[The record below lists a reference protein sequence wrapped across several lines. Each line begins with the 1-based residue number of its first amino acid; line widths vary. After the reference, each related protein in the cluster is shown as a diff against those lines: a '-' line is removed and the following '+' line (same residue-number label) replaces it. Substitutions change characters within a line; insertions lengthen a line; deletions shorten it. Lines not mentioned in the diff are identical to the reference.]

1 MIDKIFDQHRLEVSI
16 ISCGDTGQEIGG
28 KISKTLRDHGAI
40 VKAMTVTSSLEKDHD
55 DDGFDSHVWI
65 DEKNDGFAKILK
77 DGINAANENIEMID
91 ESVKKIIPED
101 IKGLLIITTGAGAT
115 GLGCSLIIAKLLYE
129 KYNRSPPILTL
140 LPESFEN
147 SRVQYNISLFMHEI
161 VFKEE
166 NYGNP
171 ILLLDNKPNLK
182 EYDKPFSH
190 VARSRLN
197 VIPTAFADLL
207 YASYEEFVT
216 EEFSSDANDLYDV
229 MHTPGI
235 SVFISENLSDK
246 GNQIKASR
254 FSDVIAESVMSTT
267 ALSEEQ
273 VFDAKNS
280 YFGLFN
286 VEDSNESLSFQIEFE
301 ARKLFRAFREV
312 NPFIKIVKT
321 NEIYGSE
328 AKLRGIVSGL
338 PLPNRALQIMRIA
351 RKSRKDMIIK
361 EYQLSKEKID
371 INIAK
376 LEEMEDELKSYF

>member
-182 EYDKPFSH
+182 EYDMPFSH

-207 YASYEEFVT
+207 YASYEEFVA
-216 EEFSSDANDLYDV
+216 EEFSSGADDLYDV

-273 VFDAKNS
+273 VFDAKNA

-371 INIAK
+371 VNIAK
-376 LEEMEDELKSYF
+376 LEKMEDELKSYF

>member
-28 KISKTLRDHGAI
+28 KISKTLRHHGAI

-55 DDGFDSHVWI
+55 DDGFDKHVWI
-65 DEKNDGFAKILK
+65 DEKNDGFTKILK
-77 DGINAANENIEMID
+77 DGIKAANDNIEMID
-91 ESVKKIIPED
+91 EAVKKIIPED

-182 EYDKPFSH
+182 EYDKPFSY

-197 VIPTAFADLL
+197 IIPTAFADLL
-207 YASYEEFVT
+207 YASYEEFVS
-216 EEFSSDANDLYDV
+216 EEFSSGADDLYEV

-246 GNQIKASR
+246 GTQIKASR

-273 VFDAKNS
+273 VFDAKNA

-312 NPFIKIVKT
+312 NPFIKIVKS
-321 NEIYGSE
+321 NEIYGKE

-351 RKSRKDMIIK
+351 RKSRKEMIIK
-361 EYQLSKEKID
+361 EYQLSKEQ
-371 INIAK
+371 INVNISK
-376 LEEMEDELKSYF
+376 LEKMEDELKSYF

>member
-171 ILLLDNKPNLK
+171 ILLLDNKPTLK

-216 EEFSSDANDLYDV
+216 EEFSSGADDLYDV

-273 VFDAKNS
+273 VFDAKNA

-371 INIAK
+371 VNIAK
-376 LEEMEDELKSYF
+376 LEKMEDELKSYF

>member
-1 MIDKIFDQHRLEVSI
+1 LIDKIFDQHRLEVSI

-216 EEFSSDANDLYDV
+216 EEFSSGADDLYDV

-273 VFDAKNS
+273 VFDAK
-280 YFGLFN
+280 
-286 VEDSNESLSFQIEFE
+286 EFE

-371 INIAK
+371 VNIAK
-376 LEEMEDELKSYF
+376 LEKMEDELKSYF

>member
-171 ILLLDNKPNLK
+171 ILLLDNKPKLK

-216 EEFSSDANDLYDV
+216 EEFSSGADDLYDV

-273 VFDAKNS
+273 VFDAKNA

-371 INIAK
+371 VNIAK
-376 LEEMEDELKSYF
+376 LEKMEDELKSYF

>member
-1 MIDKIFDQHRLEVSI
+1 LIDKIFDQHRLEVSI

-171 ILLLDNKPNLK
+171 ILLLDNKANLK
-182 EYDKPFSH
+182 EYDMPFSH

-216 EEFSSDANDLYDV
+216 EEFSSGADDLYDV

-273 VFDAKNS
+273 VFDAKNA

-371 INIAK
+371 VNIAK
-376 LEEMEDELKSYF
+376 LEKMEDELKSYF